1 MKYEVIEKLISRF
14 PITLLLQVAEINRSG
29 YYRWLNKRMIVSEK
43 SKEDAQVIKCIEKL
57 YKKHYGRYGVERM
70 TVALSSDYGLKFNH
84 KKVYRLMLQNG
95 YLAVIKAKKRYKK
108 PGDPHPKKN
117 VLVRNFS
124 TSCPFDKMV
133 TDVTE
138 YKVAGKKIYISAV
151 KDLHTGMLE
160 GFSVKN
166 YQTRELIRE
175 SFKNI
180 LDKSLP
186 EGTIIHSD
194 QGTLYN
200 NLIFQNELKDR
211 NFIQSM
217 SRKGTPIDNS
227 PMESFFGCYKS
238 EVLYNPNISIVSK
251 VDFIRE
257 TWKYYRYYNNVRIQ
271 KRLGYIT
278 PAEFKKQEIVRIK
291 KLKER

>member
-1 MKYEVIEKLISRF
+1 MIEKLSSRYSV
-14 PITLLLQVAEINRSG
+14 TLLLQVAEINRSG
-29 YYRWLNKRMIVSEK
+29 YYRWLNRRMFVSEK
-43 SKEDAQVIKCIEKL
+43 SKEDAQAIKCIEKL

-70 TVALSSDYGLKFNH
+70 TAALSSDYGLKFNH
-84 KKVYRLMLQNG
+84 KKVYRLMAQNS

-180 LDKSLP
+180 MDKSLP

-200 NLIFQNELKDR
+200 NVIFQNELKYR

-251 VDFIRE
+251 SDFIRE

-278 PAEFKKQEIVRIK
+278 PAEFKKQELSRIK
-291 KLKER
+291 KQKE

>member
-1 MKYEVIEKLISRF
+1 VIEKLSSRY
-14 PITLLLQVAEINRSG
+14 PVTLLLKVAEINRSG
-29 YYRWLNKRMIVSEK
+29 YYRWLNKRMFMSEK
-43 SKEDAQVIKCIEKL
+43 SKEDAQVIKCIKKL
-57 YKKHYGRYGVERM
+57 YIKHYGRYGVERM
-70 TVALSSDYGLKFNH
+70 TAALLADYGLEFNH
-84 KKVYRLMLQNG
+84 KKIYRLMSQNG
-95 YLAVIKAKKRYKK
+95 YLAVIKAKKQYRK

-138 YKVAGKKIYISAV
+138 YKIDGKKIYISVV
-151 KDLHTGMLE
+151 KDLYTGMLE

-200 NLIFQNELKDR
+200 NIRFQNELKDR

-238 EVLYNPNISIVSK
+238 EVLYNPNINILSK
-251 VDFIRE
+251 DDFMRE
-257 TWKYYRYYNNVRIQ
+257 TWEYYHYYNNVRIQ
-271 KRLGYIT
+271 KRLGYLT
-278 PAEFKKQEIVRIK
+278 PAEFKEHELIRIERE
-291 KLKER
+291 KE

>member
-1 MKYEVIEKLISRF
+1 MV
-14 PITLLLQVAEINRSG
+14 
-29 YYRWLNKRMIVSEK
+29 VSEK
-43 SKEDAQVIKCIEKL
+43 SKGDAQAIKCIKEL
-57 YKKHYGRYGVERM
+57 YSKHYGRYGVERM
-70 TVALSSDYGLKFNH
+70 TAALWADYNLKLNH
-84 KKVYRLMLQNG
+84 KKVYRLMSQNG
-95 YLAVIKAKKRYKK
+95 YLAVVKAKKRYRK
-108 PGDPHPKKN
+108 PGDPHPKNN

-138 YKVAGKKIYISAV
+138 YKLDGKKIYISAV
-151 KDLHTGMLE
+151 KDIHTGMLE
-160 GFSVKN
+160 GFAVKDH
-166 YQTRELIRE
+166 QTRELIRE

-180 LDKSLP
+180 LDKCLP

-200 NLIFQNELKDR
+200 NLKFQNQLKDN

-251 VDFIRE
+251 VDLLRE
-257 TWKYYRYYNNVRIQ
+257 TWKFYDYYNNVRIQ
-271 KRLGYIT
+271 KRLGYLT
-278 PAEFKKQEIVRIK
+278 PADFKEQELVRIK
-291 KLKER
+291 KEKE

>member
-1 MKYEVIEKLISRF
+1 MIEKLSSRYSV
-14 PITLLLQVAEINRSG
+14 TLLLQVAEINRSG
-29 YYRWLNKRMIVSEK
+29 YYRWLNRRMFVSEK
-43 SKEDAQVIKCIEKL
+43 SKEDAQAIKCIEKL

-70 TVALSSDYGLKFNH
+70 TAALSSDYGLKFNH
-84 KKVYRLMLQNG
+84 KKVYRLMAQNS

-180 LDKSLP
+180 MDKSLP

-200 NLIFQNELKDR
+200 NVIFQNELKDR

-251 VDFIRE
+251 SDFIRE

-278 PAEFKKQEIVRIK
+278 PAEFKKQELSRIK
-291 KLKER
+291 KQKE

>member
-1 MKYEVIEKLISRF
+1 MIKILSSRY
-14 PITLLLQVAEINRSG
+14 PITLLLKIAEINRSG
-29 YYRWLNKRMIVSEK
+29 YYKWLNKKMTISEK
-43 SKEDAQVIKCIEKL
+43 LKEDSQVIKYIKKL
-57 YKKHYGRYGVERM
+57 YIKHYGRYGVERM
-70 TVALSSDYGLKFNH
+70 TAALSADYNIKLNH
-84 KKVYRLMLQNG
+84 KKVYRLMSQNG
-95 YLAVIKAKKRYKK
+95 YLSVIKIKKRYKK

-117 VLVRNFS
+117 VLIRNFN

-138 YKVAGKKIYISAV
+138 YKIQGKKIYISAV
-151 KDLHTGMLE
+151 KDIHTGMLE

-200 NLIFQNELKDR
+200 NIMFQNELKDR

-257 TWKYYRYYNNVRIQ
+257 TWKYYNYYNNVRIQ
-271 KRLGYIT
+271 KRLGYLT
-278 PAEFKKQEIVRIK
+278 PAEFKKNELIRINK
-291 KLKER
+291 DKE

>member
-1 MKYEVIEKLISRF
+1 MV
-14 PITLLLQVAEINRSG
+14 
-29 YYRWLNKRMIVSEK
+29 MSEK
-43 SKEDAQVIKCIEKL
+43 SKEDAQVIKFIEKL
-57 YKKHYGRYGVERM
+57 YIKHYGRYGVERM
-70 TVALSSDYGLKFNH
+70 TAALSADYGLKLNH
-84 KKVYRLMLQNG
+84 KKVYRLMSQNG
-95 YLAVIKAKKRYKK
+95 YLAVIKVKKRYRK

-117 VLVRNFS
+117 LLVRNFS

-138 YKVAGKKIYISAV
+138 YKVDGKKIYVSAV

-160 GFSVKN
+160 GFAVKN
-166 YQTRELIRE
+166 YQTKELIRE

-180 LDKSLP
+180 LNKSLP

-200 NLIFQNELKDR
+200 NVMFQNELKDK

-238 EVLYNPNISIVSK
+238 EALYNPNINIVSK
-251 VDFIRE
+251 ADFIRE

-278 PAEFKKQEIVRIK
+278 PAEFKKQELVRIK
-291 KLKER
+291 NQKE

>member
-1 MKYEVIEKLISRF
+1 V
-14 PITLLLQVAEINRSG
+14 
-29 YYRWLNKRMIVSEK
+29 
-43 SKEDAQVIKCIEKL
+43 
-57 YKKHYGRYGVERM
+57 
-70 TVALSSDYGLKFNH
+70 
-84 KKVYRLMLQNG
+84 
-95 YLAVIKAKKRYKK
+95 KKRYRK

-138 YKVAGKKIYISAV
+138 YKVNGKKIYISVV
-151 KDLHTGMLE
+151 KDLYTGMLE

-200 NLIFQNELKDR
+200 NIRFQNELKDR

-251 VDFIRE
+251 VDLLRE
-257 TWKYYRYYNNVRIQ
+257 TWKYYDYYNNVRIQ
-271 KRLGYIT
+271 KRLGYLT
-278 PAEFKKQEIVRIK
+278 PAEFKEHELVKIE
-291 KLKER
+291 KEKE

>member
-1 MKYEVIEKLISRF
+1 MI
-14 PITLLLQVAEINRSG
+14 AGINRSG
-29 YYRWLNKRMIVSEK
+29 YYRWLNKKKVVSEK
-43 SKEDAQVIKCIEKL
+43 LKEDSQVIKYIKKL
-57 YKKHYGRYGVERM
+57 YIKHYGRYGVERM
-70 TVALSSDYGLKFNH
+70 TAALSEDYGIKLNH
-84 KKVYRLMLQNG
+84 KKVYRLMSQNG
-95 YLAVIKAKKRYKK
+95 YLSVIKMKKHYKK

-117 VLVRNFS
+117 VLVRNFN

-138 YKVAGKKIYISAV
+138 YKIQGKKIYISAV
-151 KDLHTGMLE
+151 KDIHTGMLE

-200 NLIFQNELKDR
+200 NLMFQNELKDK

-238 EVLYNPNISIVSK
+238 EVLYNPIISIVSK

-257 TWKYYRYYNNVRIQ
+257 TWKFYNYYNNVRIQ
-271 KRLGYIT
+271 KRLGYLT
-278 PAEFKKQEIVRIK
+278 PAEFKKNELIRINND
-291 KLKER
+291 KE

>member
-1 MKYEVIEKLISRF
+1 LIERLSSRY
-14 PITLLLQVAEINRSG
+14 PVTLLLQIAMINRSG
-29 YYRWLNKRMIVSEK
+29 YYRWLKKRMVVSEK
-43 SKEDAQVIKCIEKL
+43 SKEDLLDIKYIEAL
-57 YKKHYGRYGVERM
+57 YIKHYGRYGVERM
-70 TVALSSDYGLKFNH
+70 TEALSTDYGLKLNH

-95 YLAVIKAKKRYKK
+95 YLAVIKAKKKYKK
-108 PGDPHPKKN
+108 PGEPHPKKN

-124 TSCPFDKMV
+124 TSCPFDKML

-138 YKVAGKKIYISAV
+138 YKINGKKIYISAV
-151 KDLHTGMLE
+151 KDIHTGMLE
-160 GFSVKN
+160 GFSVKDH
-166 YQTRELIRE
+166 QTRELIRE

-200 NLIFQNELKDR
+200 NLMFQKELKDR

-238 EVLYNPNISIVSK
+238 EVLYNPIISIVSK
-251 VDFIRE
+251 ADLLRE
-257 TWKYYRYYNNVRIQ
+257 TWEYYHYYNNVRIQ
-271 KRLGYIT
+271 KRLGYLT
-278 PAEFKKQEIVRIK
+278 PAEFKKNELARIK
-291 KLKER
+291 KEKE